1 MASAVYIKGMRELS
15 AAFARAGKEAQKEL
29 RDELAKVAEPIRRDA
44 EQNARAEIARI
55 GPKWSAMRVGVT
67 RRVVYVAP
75 KARGVGRG
83 VGGRRRPNLAPLL
96 MERAMRPALERNR
109 FEVAEAADRAL
120 GRVGKDWARGG

>member
-1 MASAVYIKGMRELS
+1 MPAAVHIKGMRELS
-15 AAFARAGKEAQKEL
+15 AAFAKFGKEANGQL
-29 RDELAKVAEPIRRDA
+29 REEFAKVAEPIRRDA
-44 EQNARAEIARI
+44 EQNAQAEIRRI
-55 GPKWSAMRVGVT
+55 GSKWSAMRVGVT

-120 GRVGKDWARGG
+120 GRLGHEWGRGG

>member
-1 MASAVYIKGMRELS
+1 MASAVYIKGLRELR
-15 AAFARAGKEAQKEL
+15 AATSKYAKDVDKEIRREFA
-29 RDELAKVAEPIRRDA
+29 DVAEPIRRDA
-44 EQNARAEIARI
+44 EQNARVEIARI
-55 GPKWSAMRVGVT
+55 GSKWSAMRVGQT

-120 GRVGKDWARGG
+120 AKLGHEWGRGG